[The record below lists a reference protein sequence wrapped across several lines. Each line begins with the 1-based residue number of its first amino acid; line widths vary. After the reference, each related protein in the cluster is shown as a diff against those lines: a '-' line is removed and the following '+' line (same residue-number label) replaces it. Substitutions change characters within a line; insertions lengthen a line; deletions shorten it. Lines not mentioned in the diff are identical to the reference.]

1 MFKTKRAYAAA
12 EHPTQAFFCRCRTSY
27 PSLFLPPTNILPKPF
42 SAAAEHRLKYT
53 VSPLP
58 IPLFCLRP
66 SFLPMPPFHSCSH
79 CMQPS
84 QPCCKAS
91 PAAKPALQPS
101 QPCSQASHAA
111 KPYMQPSQ
119 PCSQAIHAAKP
130 YMQPS
135 HTCSQAIHAA
145 KPAMQQ
151 SHTCS
156 QASHAAK
163 PAMQPSQP
171 CSKASHA
178 AKHDMQPS
186 LTCSQAAYTPLPT
199 FRRLWG
205 YGSHASGLCAHAHAP
220 RSRSVSPQATA
231 HGIRLACF
239 GALRTRARPSLAF
252 RIPCAV
258 AASRRF
264 CPPAFAGMQ
273 SRRSQLH
280 GQLPK
285 SHKHILGVIR
295 VADMGVLNVISS
307 PLGVISI
314 PYSRLYSTGFVQCL

>member
-101 QPCSQASHAA
+101 QPCS
-111 KPYMQPSQ
+111 K
-119 PCSQAIHAAKP
+119 AI
-130 YMQPS
+130 
-135 HTCSQAIHAA
+135 
-145 KPAMQQ
+145 
-151 SHTCS
+151 
-156 QASHAAK
+156 HAAK

-205 YGSHASGLCAHAHAP
+205 YGSHASGLCAQAHAP
-220 RSRSVSPQATA
+220 RSHAVSPAPSQHRGVSAPPLSRGCSHA
-231 HGIRLACF
+231 
-239 GALRTRARPSLAF
+239 ARNYIDNFL
-252 RIPCAV
+252 
-258 AASRRF
+258 
-264 CPPAFAGMQ
+264 
-273 SRRSQLH
+273 
-280 GQLPK
+280 K
-285 SHKHILGVIR
+285 
-295 VADMGVLNVISS
+295 VISTS
-307 PLGVISI
+307 WGS
-314 PYSRLYSTGFVQCL
+314 